1 MAQSK
6 DDSLA
11 NDLDWSLV
19 CYAGT
24 EEIGEVAVI
33 HHDGESGKTTVKTL
47 DVESQ
52 GGTTSPV
59 FLNLTSD
66 SQVALLDAATK

>member
-1 MAQSK
+1 MVQSK
-6 DDSLA
+6 ADGLA

-33 HHDGESGKTTVKTL
+33 HHDGKSGKTTVKTL
-47 DVESQ
+47 DVDSQ
-52 GGTTSPV
+52 SSTTPPV
-59 FLNLTSD
+59 F
-66 SQVALLDAATK
+66 